1 MWEGDNLKIEKYG
14 FVVLEDLD
22 FLFWGK
28 KPKQNKETQA
38 DSLHLQTCQRLETQN
53 LGCCFRETLYTTT
66 TKNTQLFT
74 ASC

>member
-38 DSLHLQTCQRLETQN
+38 DSLHLQTCQSRTQRLETKSRVLFQ
-53 LGCCFRETLYTTT
+53 RDTLY
-66 TKNTQLFT
+66 NHH
-74 ASC
+74 